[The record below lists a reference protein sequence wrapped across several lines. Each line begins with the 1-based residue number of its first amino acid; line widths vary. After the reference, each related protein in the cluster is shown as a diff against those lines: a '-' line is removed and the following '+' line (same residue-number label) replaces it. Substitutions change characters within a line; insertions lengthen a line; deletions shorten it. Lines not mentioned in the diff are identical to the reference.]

1 MPLPLWAT
9 IVGISLAKKI
19 TVLIAAKLYGIPRLY
34 RYALNQRLAAR
45 LYLPQS
51 SSVRCSGISFYLQ
64 EITESRQVHYIL
76 PLHIAGMTEII
87 LVCEAESVQSRS
99 SELQVVQVLNK

>member
-1 MPLPLWAT
+1 MWAT

-19 TVLIAAKLYGIPRLY
+19 TVLVAAKLYGIPRLY
-34 RYALNQRLAAR
+34 RYAMNQRLAAR

-51 SSVRCSGISFYLQ
+51 SSGRCSWMSFYLQ

-76 PLHIAGMTEII
+76 PLHIAGLTEII
-87 LVCEAESVQSRS
+87 LGAEAEFIQSRN
-99 SELQVVQVLNK
+99 SEFHAVQVLDK